1 MTKKKKVKRK
11 PNTGRSVIEMDNED
25 AHQKDKDGDE
35 LLIAEEQGDA
45 SQNSQSQQ
53 KPQRT
58 PAFANQLPPSVS
70 QQRSKPK
77 RSKNAL
83 HLLFLESCK
92 MVRILADSRY
102 FEVFDPQQ
110 LLSYIFVVCHE
121 GYVVE
126 R

>member
-1 MTKKKKVKRK
+1 MTKKKSKEDRTLAEALIK
-11 PNTGRSVIEMDNED
+11 MDSEE
-25 AHQKDKDGDE
+25 AHQKDNNGDE
-35 LLIAEEQGDA
+35 VPIAEEQGDA

-77 RSKNAL
+77 RSTNTL

-92 MVRILADSRY
+92 MVKIHTDLRY
-102 FEVFDPQQ
+102 FAVFHPQQ
-110 LLSYIFVVCHE
+110 ILSHVYVVCHE